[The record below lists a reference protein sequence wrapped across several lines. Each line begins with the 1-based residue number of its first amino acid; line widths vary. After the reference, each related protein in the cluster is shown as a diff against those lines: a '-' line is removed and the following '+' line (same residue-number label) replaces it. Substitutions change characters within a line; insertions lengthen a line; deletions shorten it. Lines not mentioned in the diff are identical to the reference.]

1 MARRTPPKKT
11 MEDEK
16 KGKGKQSVCEGK
28 EKVKSG
34 VSFREPVERD
44 EGEESDES
52 EDISEETESS
62 DEVEGEDSDDGEGS
76 GDDEREDDGEK
87 EKQVSQSD
95 DGGLADMLSKVVK
108 MAATMGAKKMTND
121 DTSTVDGD
129 LKVAAVKKKVKG
141 KEVEVGQGSKR
152 KLTGGE
158 VAVKKKRAKKE
169 GTKLKGV
176 EGHGSPASLH
186 YVVTH
191 LSTAQRKDVE
201 DIGFGGLL
209 ELKASK
215 FIHTMVDWLLDRYD
229 THTRLIL
236 FNRSVHFSI
245 CKHDVY
251 DVFMLPCAGE
261 DVPVGTEDK
270 ELVQSW
276 RKRFVGSWKGNN
288 SKSIGGCLM
297 FFQLLYFHRLTW
309 RGLPAPSTIPLIQH
323 WTYDDLKRRVKEEC
337 KAYTVHRGFGIGVWD
352 LKTYPVSLYLE
363 KSFYRQTVE
372 NVVPEVEATVQDEA
386 RPAENSAAA
395 RTVSLPLPDDLP
407 TDEDLRCSYSMIFV
421 SMFCVGYNKHY
432 MVDQALENVV
442 PPPSFNLGI
451 DDIGKEAPSRSYG
464 LRYTRA
470 RDRPVPKPAAP
481 VQSSTSDVTRAT
493 GRPIKAAGNKRK

>member
-1 MARRTPPKKT
+1 MGKKQMARRTPPKKT

-16 KGKGKQSVCEGK
+16 KDKGKQAMQKGK

-76 GDDEREDDGEK
+76 GDDEREDDGEE

-108 MAATMGAKKMTND
+108 MAAAMGAKKMTND

-129 LKVAAVKKKVKG
+129 LKVAAVEKKVKG

-276 RKRFVGSWKGNN
+276 RKRFGVLPKKDIPLDKVRDEMLQLVGGGPDFKRMFVLFSMGSFLAPTVHNRVDTRLIGAVEDVAGIPKMDWCSFIMDRFDYSVGSWKGNN

-323 WTYDDLKRRVKEEC
+323 WTYNDLKRRGC
-337 KAYTVHRGFGIGVWD
+337 GI
-352 LKTYPVSLYLE
+352 
-363 KSFYRQTVE
+363 
-372 NVVPEVEATVQDEA
+372 
-386 RPAENSAAA
+386 
-395 RTVSLPLPDDLP
+395 
-407 TDEDLRCSYSMIFV
+407 
-421 SMFCVGYNKHY
+421 
-432 MVDQALENVV
+432 
-442 PPPSFNLGI
+442 
-451 DDIGKEAPSRSYG
+451 
-464 LRYTRA
+464 
-470 RDRPVPKPAAP
+470 
-481 VQSSTSDVTRAT
+481 
-493 GRPIKAAGNKRK
+493 